1 MKVKKQLMAGCMALG
16 LFVGGTTATSAL
28 ASTDDIESQT
38 TLEVKQVSEN
48 GAEPEAIPAVVGAY
62 ALKGAAVAGGAFVAG
77 VTAKAGADAYDW
89 AKNQIGGNDV
99 IKGESEY
106 EDVKVVFDQ

>member
-1 MKVKKQLMAGCMALG
+1 MKKQLIAGTLALG
-16 LFVGGTTATSAL
+16 LFTGGTTATSAL
-28 ASTDDIESQT
+28 ASTDDIKSQST
-38 TLEVKQVSEN
+38 IDVEQVTEE
-48 GAEPEAIPAVVGAY
+48 GANPEAIPAVVGAY

-89 AKNQIGGNDV
+89 AKAQLGGSSVQSSHEN
-99 IKGESEY
+99 Y

>member
-1 MKVKKQLMAGCMALG
+1 MKKQLIAGSLALG
-16 LFVGGTTATSAL
+16 LFMGGTTATSAL
-28 ASTDDIESQT
+28 ASTDDIDSQSKI
-38 TLEVKQVSEN
+38 EIEN
-48 GAEPEAIPAVVGAY
+48 VTADDATPEAIPAVVGAY

-89 AKNQIGGNDV
+89 AKDQLGGSSVKTSHED
-99 IKGESEY
+99 Y

>member
-1 MKVKKQLMAGCMALG
+1 MKKQLILGTLALG
-16 LFVGGTTATSAL
+16 LFTGATTTTSAL
-28 ASTDDIESQT
+28 ASTDDIQSQS
-38 TLEVKQVSEN
+38 KINIDQVTEGGN
-48 GAEPEAIPAVVGAY
+48 NPEAIPAVVGAY

-89 AKNQIGGNDV
+89 AKGQLGGNSTQTSH
-99 IKGESEY
+99 ENY